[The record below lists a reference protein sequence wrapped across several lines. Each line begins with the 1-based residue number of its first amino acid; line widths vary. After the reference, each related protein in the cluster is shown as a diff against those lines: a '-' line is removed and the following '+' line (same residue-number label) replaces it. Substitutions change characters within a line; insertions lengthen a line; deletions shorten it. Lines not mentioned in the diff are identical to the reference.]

1 MFNHSYKI
9 TIVFPESSKIK
20 ATSWR
25 GETFLKT
32 VLLQEKEHVLAKD
45 LAHGEKARTCDVIS
59 FKTDVLL
66 LDEPT
71 AGISVEEVPAILQV
85 IENIK
90 KHPESTIVL
99 IEHKM
104 DMVLGLS
111 DHLIVLFH
119 GELLAEGLPEE
130 IMKDER
136 VQSAYLGDYIV
147 ALLQVNNIETYLEQ
161 FHILQGVSLTVE
173 KGTITVLFGRNG
185 AGKTTTLRSVMGFH
199 HIAHGEIYYDR
210 TQVNGLS
217 THLISRKGIGYVP
230 ENQGIFHDLT
240 VEETFALARGKGE
253 EAEGKI
259 EWMLELFP
267 DLKQFWHKKWTLK
280 RGQKQMLAI
289 SRAFINSDGLLL
301 IDEPSKGLS
310 PL

>member
-1 MFNHSYKI
+1 M
-9 TIVFPESSKIK
+9 
-20 ATSWR
+20 
-25 GETFLKT
+25 
-32 VLLQEKEHVLAKD
+32 
-45 LAHGEKARTCDVIS
+45 
-59 FKTDVLL
+59 LL

-147 ALLQVNNIETYLEQ
+147 ALLQVNNIETYLDQ
-161 FHILQGVSLTVE
+161 FHILQGVSLAVE

-185 AGKTTTLRSVMGFH
+185 AGRLRH
-199 HIAHGEIYYDR
+199 
-210 TQVNGLS
+210 
-217 THLISRKGIGYVP
+217 YVRLWDFT
-230 ENQGIFHDLT
+230 ILHMVKFIMI
-240 VEETFALARGKGE
+240 V
-253 EAEGKI
+253 
-259 EWMLELFP
+259 
-267 DLKQFWHKKWTLK
+267 HK
-280 RGQKQMLAI
+280 
-289 SRAFINSDGLLL
+289 
-301 IDEPSKGLS
+301 
-310 PL
+310 